1 MTIYEGDTWEENPYE
16 LSCQTGIITGE
27 KCNHKGLVEKEKIV
41 LSDYKTKVSGEME
54 ERFSIFYYL
63 LHSLRHVSSMLPYS
77 DCHQPRRYIYIGGN
91 ACIDDR
97 ERVRIHCIRYFV
109 ISIVF
114 KIWTDFPHLLPPDLR

>member
-97 ERVRIHCIRYFV
+97 ERVSQHPILCYINCIQ
-109 ISIVF
+109 
-114 KIWTDFPHLLPPDLR
+114 DMD

>member
-77 DCHQPRRYIYIGGN
+77 DCHQPRRYIYRGGN

-97 ERVRIHCIRYFV
+97 ERVSHRYFV